1 VALLT
6 VGLPLAAQT
15 SQKAPKGLA
24 YTLPAA
30 YSADSLIDQK
40 LPIEEQWWA
49 SFSDPLLDSLMQ
61 TAMRNNW
68 DLLVAQQR
76 VAQARASMRSA
87 YGALAPSF
95 DLQAGWNR
103 ARSSQNTTAKTLTDD
118 PYASY
123 YSGAVSMNW
132 EVDLF
137 GRIRNQARSEK
148 ESYKASRADYYGS
161 MVSVAA
167 SVGSAY
173 INLRAAQS
181 QIAVMESNI
190 ASEEEVVR
198 ITEARFKAGLA
209 SMLDVSQAKS
219 TYYNTRAAI
228 AAYQTSA
235 TQYINSLAVLTGQL
249 PSQIRP
255 SLIIPQPMPKS
266 ERLVPTSVPAALLRQ
281 RPDIKAAEYTVNAQ
295 SAALGVSRAEWLPT
309 FFVTGEIGV
318 ASHDLDRLFDHPSMV
333 WQIAPVMK
341 WTIFNGGQRAAAV
354 ASSKAALQSSID
366 SYNLTVL
373 TAMQEVENAIAA
385 YQDAMKQTVEL
396 RSAVAEARRSFEL
409 SIDLYKQGLSAFI
422 NVVDAQQSLLSYE
435 TSLVSA
441 QSNTLL
447 SLIELYQALG
457 GGWSEN

>member
-1 VALLT
+1 
-6 VGLPLAAQT
+6 
-15 SQKAPKGLA
+15 
-24 YTLPAA
+24 
-30 YSADSLIDQK
+30 
-40 LPIEEQWWA
+40 
-49 SFSDPLLDSLMQ
+49 
-61 TAMRNNW
+61 
-68 DLLVAQQR
+68 
-76 VAQARASMRSA
+76 
-87 YGALAPSF
+87 
-95 DLQAGWNR
+95 
-103 ARSSQNTTAKTLTDD
+103 
-118 PYASY
+118 
-123 YSGAVSMNW
+123 
-132 EVDLF
+132 
-137 GRIRNQARSEK
+137 
-148 ESYKASRADYYGS
+148 
-161 MVSVAA
+161 
-167 SVGSAY
+167 
-173 INLRAAQS
+173 
-181 QIAVMESNI
+181 
-190 ASEEEVVR
+190 
-198 ITEARFKAGLA
+198 
-209 SMLDVSQAKS
+209 
-219 TYYNTRAAI
+219 
-228 AAYQTSA
+228 
-235 TQYINSLAVLTGQL
+235 
-249 PSQIRP
+249 
-255 SLIIPQPMPKS
+255 
-266 ERLVPTSVPAALLRQ
+266 
-281 RPDIKAAEYTVNAQ
+281 
-295 SAALGVSRAEWLPT
+295 VSRAEWLPT